1 MQTTTKTNNVF
12 LNAENAAI
20 VVTVNNTVV
29 ATDVQTADAL
39 VQVFLT
45 HNINV
50 LTDTIMCSSSID
62 FAEEEGFASDASA
75 HNIIDAAL
83 EALAQHCYTK
93 VQQALYKNSA
103 CIMLQSVLQCTH
115 NKNAQRAN
123 NAKNLKSYYILLS

>member
-1 MQTTTKTNNVF
+1 MQTTTNNYVF
-12 LNAENAAI
+12 LNAADAALQ
-20 VVTVNNTVV
+20 VYVNNVCV
-29 ATDVQTADAL
+29 AADVQTADAL

-83 EALAQHCYTK
+83 AQ
-93 VQQALYKNSA
+93 L
-103 CIMLQSVLQCTH
+103 
-115 NKNAQRAN
+115 
-123 NAKNLKSYYILLS
+123 